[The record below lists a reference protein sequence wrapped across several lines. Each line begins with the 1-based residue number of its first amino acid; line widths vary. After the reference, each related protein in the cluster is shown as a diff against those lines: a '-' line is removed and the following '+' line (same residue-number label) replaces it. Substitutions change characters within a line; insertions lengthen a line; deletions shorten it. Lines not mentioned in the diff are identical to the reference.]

1 MKEKLENTMIDID
14 ELAKKIE
21 ERLKELNNEKQEAH
35 EKKKIKADAKKT
47 VDDFCN
53 LLDDIEGK
61 VKRLVEHEVIDK
73 LNIED
78 VTKKI
83 NKKLDKVVNE
93 NEELEKTIYN
103 LNEISMVVSET
114 IKKLEKEKKKRER
127 KAKYCKLAREKERKI
142 KKIKKEI
149 AKKKINKKK

>member
-1 MKEKLENTMIDID
+1 MKVKLENTMIDID

-21 ERLKELNNEKQEAH
+21 VRLKELNNERQEEH

-47 VDDFCN
+47 VDDFCS
-53 LLDDIEGK
+53 LWDDLEGK
-61 VKRLVEHEVIDK
+61 VKRLAEHEVIDK

-103 LNEISMVVSET
+103 LNEISMVVNET

>member
-21 ERLKELNNEKQEAH
+21 ERLKELNNERQEEH

-47 VDDFCN
+47 VDDFCS

-61 VKRLVEHEVIDK
+61 VKRLAEHEVIDK

-103 LNEISMVVSET
+103 LNEISMVVNET
-114 IKKLEKEKKKRER
+114 IKKLEKEKKKREI

-149 AKKKINKKK
+149 TKKKINKKK